1 MSTRLIGLGLVLAVL
16 ALHGCVVDQVA
27 TTVAGWSSPFA
38 RPSPIQVAYVRE
50 LSPTAPVP
58 LPSTAPGAIP
68 PGVAPTPT
76 PPPAA
81 PRAPRAA
88 TPAASAASAAADAT
102 AVTAAPVDEAASVAS
117 SAGAPGPDRP
127 EADMP
132 SPRVE
137 PPATD
142 PSTATATA
150 SATASATAT
159 ATATASPPVEPPTS
173 PAPATTA
180 LAESPTSAVAV
191 AAAASE
197 AAAAFQWPASTRL
210 SYRLTGQYRGEVHG
224 SATVEW
230 VRALP
235 RYEVRLDVVVGLP
248 VAPLFTR
255 RMRSE
260 GRLGPQGLQ
269 PERYTE
275 ESKLAFRS
283 PRVAELRVGDDQ
295 VQLANGQVWTRPAP
309 APAPDANADAAP
321 RTTHLGRGVQDSAS
335 QFVQLS
341 HLFTMDPSR
350 LRPGSLIG
358 FPLALPRRVEPWF
371 YEVLTQQTV
380 NTPFG
385 PVEAFHVRPRR
396 GTVRGNDLLA
406 EAWFSPQLAYLPVR
420 IRIEQDAEVFIDLMI
435 DRKPELA
442 AQ

>member
-1 MSTRLIGLGLVLAVL
+1 MRPGPRASTRLIGVGLVLAVL

-27 TTVAGWSSPFA
+27 TTVTGWASPFA
-38 RPSPIQVAYVRE
+38 KPSPIQVAYVRE

-58 LPSTAPGAIP
+58 LPSAAPVAIP
-68 PGVAPTPT
+68 PGAAPTPM
-76 PPPAA
+76 PPPAS

-88 TPAASAASAAADAT
+88 TPAASAASDAT
-102 AVTAAPVDEAASVAS
+102 AVVAAPVDEAASVAS

-132 SPRVE
+132 RPRVE

-142 PSTATATA
+142 PSTATV
-150 SATASATAT
+150 
-159 ATATASPPVEPPTS
+159 SPPVEPPTS
-173 PAPATTA
+173 PAPASA
-180 LAESPTSAVAV
+180 LAASPASAV
-191 AAAASE
+191 AAAAAASE
-197 AAAAFQWPASTRL
+197 AAAAAFQWPASTRL

-283 PRVAELRVGDDQ
+283 PRVAELRVADDQ
-295 VQLANGQVWTRPAP
+295 VQLANGQVWIRPAP
-309 APAPDANADAAP
+309 DTDADADAAP

-341 HLFTMDPSR
+341 HLFTVDPSR

-396 GTVRGNDLLA
+396 GTVSGNDLLA

-420 IRIEQDAEVFIDLMI
+420 IRIEQDAEVFIDLII